1 MITSIGGTQEAAIRR
16 PGAGPADTAP
26 TGALRAEPD
35 FQREIRITRL
45 TIAATVAMAAGI
57 AWGLGANLVD
67 FAAAQ
72 DWIGVAGHLVFV
84 AIIGFLLYGSFVY
97 QFTRLGYLK
106 RRSAHKPASAEELAR
121 VYRKEAGELAVLVP
135 SYKEELEVVRRTLMS
150 AGLQD
155 HPHRR
160 VVLLIDDPHAPSD
173 PADARALEAMRDL
186 PKALQR
192 LFDQAAAPF
201 DAAQREFLKRHAMGG
216 VDPMAETRTLARLH
230 RRAAD
235 WFQGLAQ
242 ASSSDNA
249 GERLYVDLVLRRS
262 MERHLERASDL
273 AHLAQEKGLTGGRIA
288 AEYHRLSRLFRVEFA
303 SFERKRYANLSNE
316 PNKAMNLNS
325 YIGLMGQRVCEV
337 RRDDGLHLETT
348 GDVDSCLFI
357 PSADFL
363 ITLDADSLI
372 APDYALR
379 LIHLM
384 RQPGNERIAVAQTPY
399 SSIPA
404 APGSLEYVAGAT
416 TDIQYVIHQGF
427 THFGATYWVGANALL
442 RRTALDEIVETQVE
456 RGYEVK
462 IFIQDRTVI
471 EDTESSVDLVDR
483 GWQLHNYPERLAY
496 SATPPDFGSLLIQR
510 RRWANGGLIILPK
523 LMRYLLRRPWGGRK
537 SVEGF
542 FRIHYLV
549 SIAAVNVGLLIT
561 LAVPFEKNVE
571 GLWWMP
577 LSALPY
583 FFLYARDL
591 AQIGYKASDLLRVYA
606 LNLLLIPINIGG
618 VAKSVQQAFSRKK
631 IPFGRTPKV
640 HGRTAAPALYV
651 LAEYALVVWWLVGMG
666 ISLAEARWG
675 HALFGLANTAFLVY
689 AIVKYLGLRESAED
703 LMAALPSAS
712 GAKAPAAAPAMLPAR
727 ESAMAR
733 AEEDA
738 FQPAAQGAMG

>member
-1 MITSIGGTQEAAIRR
+1 MHTIGGTQEEAIRQ
-16 PGAGPADTAP
+16 
-26 TGALRAEPD
+26 TGAESAGASPGGASRAEPD
-35 FQREIRITRL
+35 FRREIRITWL

-57 AWGLGANLVD
+57 AWGLGANLLD
-67 FAAAQ
+67 FVAVQ
-72 DWIGVAGHLVFV
+72 DWAGVAGHAVFV
-84 AIIGFLLYGSFVY
+84 SIIGFLLYGSFVY
-97 QFTRLGYLK
+97 QFTRLGYLQ
-106 RRSAHKPASAEELAR
+106 RRRDLRRAGAEELAD
-121 VYRKEAGELAVLVP
+121 VYRSGAGELAVLVP
-135 SYKEELEVVRRTLMS
+135 SYKEELDVVRRTLMS

-160 VVLLIDDPHAPSD
+160 VVLLVDDPPAPQD
-173 PADARALEAMRDL
+173 PADIRALAAMRKL
-186 PKALQR
+186 PQSLQR
-192 LFDQAAAPF
+192 LFDAAAAPF
-201 DAAQREFLKRHAMGG
+201 DAAQRAFLRRHATQP
-216 VDPMAETRTLARLH
+216 VDAAAETRSLARLH
-230 RRAAD
+230 ERAAR
-235 WFQGLAQ
+235 WFKDRMAESGT
-242 ASSSDNA
+242 DDA
-249 GERLYVDLVLRRS
+249 GERLYASLVLQRS
-262 MERHLERASDL
+262 MERHLERGAEL
-273 AHLAQEKGLTGGRIA
+273 ARLAKDGGLAAERIA

-325 YIGLMGQRVCEV
+325 YIGLMGQRLRDV
-337 RRDDGLHLETT
+337 RRDDGLHLEAAPAQDD
-348 GDVDSCLFI
+348 GALFV

-384 RQPGNERIAVAQTPY
+384 SQPGNERIAVAQTPY

-404 APGSLEYVAGAT
+404 EPGSLEYVAGAT
-416 TDIQYVIHQGF
+416 TDIQYLIHQGF
-427 THFGATYWVGANALL
+427 THYGATYWVGANALL

-591 AQIGYKASDLLRVYA
+591 AQIGYRVSDLLRVYA

-618 VAKSVQQAFSRKK
+618 VVKSIQQAISREK

-640 HGRTAAPALYV
+640 LGRTAAPALYV
-651 LAEYALVVWWLVGMG
+651 LAEYALVVWWLAGMAVS
-666 ISLAEARWG
+666 IMEARWG

-689 AIVKYLGLRESAED
+689 AIGKYLGLRESAED
-703 LMAALPSAS
+703 LFAALPRAA
-712 GAKAPAAAPAMLPAR
+712 GRTAATALPAPAPVLNL
-727 ESAMAR
+727 EE
-733 AEEDA
+733 AELR
-738 FQPAAQGAMG
+738 PAAQGALG